1 MVLVRGKRYEDPKR
15 VETIRGAGFWVL
27 CYTVN
32 ERPRARELAPWDIDA
47 LCTDRLDRIDAAFF
61 DHAGDVV
68 K

>member
-15 VETIRGAGFWVL
+15 VL